1 MFPITIACMRWS
13 RAGAGRPG
21 TPPGWQGPRH
31 RRHFTPKLAGLEDRL
46 LLSPGDLDLTFNA
59 TGTPGMRTIDFYPGS
74 GSFDYA
80 SSVAIHQPDGKIVV
94 AGSVEGPSKNWEFAV
109 ARLNPNGTLDTTF
122 GDPVNPAGTIRT
134 GMRTI
139 DFYPGSGSFDY
150 ASSVAIQPDG
160 KIVVAGSVQPTYNS
174 NYDFGVA
181 RLNPNGTLD
190 TTTFNATSSTP
201 GMLTINFAVDGNVF
215 SEDTASSVA
224 IQPDGKIVVAG
235 RTQPLDPV
243 YHKLSGSFGF
253 GVARLNTDGTL
264 DTTTFGN
271 KGLSTIDLAP
281 LMEKLT
287 GYRAQPPTYQA
298 RRAAWRSSP
307 TAGSLS
313 PAVLPVICRASLR
326 VTGTSPSCG

>member
-80 SSVAIHQPDGKIVV
+80 SSVAIHQPDGKIVL
-94 AGSVEGPSKNWEFAV
+94 AGSVQGPSLNWDFAV
-109 ARLNPNGTLDTTF
+109 ARLNPNGTLDTTTF
-122 GDPVNPAGTIRT
+122 NAT
-134 GMRTI
+134 GSTPGMFTI
-139 DFYPGSGSFDY
+139 DFNPGSGSFDY

-190 TTTFNATSSTP
+190 TTFGDPVNPAGTIRT
-201 GMLTINFAVDGNVF
+201 GKHTINFVVDEDNSF
-215 SEDTASSVA
+215 SQDTASSVA
-224 IQPDGKIVVAG
+224 IQIQPDGSDRIVVAG
-235 RTQPLDPV
+235 RTQPLDRES
-243 YHKLSGSFGF
+243 HKLSGYAF
-253 GVARLNTDGTL
+253 GVARL
-264 DTTTFGN
+264 
-271 KGLSTIDLAP
+271 
-281 LMEKLT
+281 KLN
-287 GYRAQPPTYQA
+287 GGA
-298 RRAAWRSSP
+298 RHLLRHP
-307 TAGSLS
+307 G
-313 PAVLPVICRASLR
+313 PVHHRLR
-326 VTGTSPSCG
+326 PGQY